1 MFHKR
6 RLRLLSVEVPRVN
19 SNIGQILFTI
29 HYISILQ
36 KLLFFFFL
44 LFFLETKSVT
54 RSLPHSVTHGD
65 QVHWCDCHFT
75 QASRWGKAAIL
86 RLDKIHGR
94 RQPWCPGWSSASR
107 WCSLWVASNRYAL
120 KAARSVWD
128 KWCHCEKGKKRGKK
142 NPNEKQSQTSPFSR
156 MPHLVYKPFQ
166 EDNILKSLS
175 WFLRMQAPIVYT
187 TSSCT
192 QAGIK
197 WRLSDSLETFY
208 SGSDSSQ
215 SRVLQKEKKKSRVL
229 LVTYAKD
236 QVTGTR
242 YLFTSKHIEKC
253 SPWTEHY
260 KSQITWV

>member
-107 WCSLWVASNRYAL
+107 WCSLWVAGKQICSESCKECLRQVMSL
-120 KAARSVWD
+120 WKR
-128 KWCHCEKGKKRGKK
+128 KKKRKK
-142 NPNEKQSQTSPFSR
+142 KPKRETKPNITLFQNASFSLQAFSR
-156 MPHLVYKPFQ
+156 RQYFKVTFLIPENASAHCLH
-166 EDNILKSLS
+166 NILMYTGWDQMAAEWFFGDILFRIRFFTDSRVFSRRRRKSLES
-175 WFLRMQAPIVYT
+175 YWLLMLR
-187 TSSCT
+187 
-192 QAGIK
+192 
-197 WRLSDSLETFY
+197 
-208 SGSDSSQ
+208 
-215 SRVLQKEKKKSRVL
+215 
-229 LVTYAKD
+229 
-236 QVTGTR
+236 TR
-242 YLFTSKHIEKC
+242 
-253 SPWTEHY
+253 
-260 KSQITWV
+260 

>member
-128 KWCHCEKGKKRGKK
+128 KWCHWEKGKKR
-142 NPNEKQSQTSPFSR
+142 
-156 MPHLVYKPFQ
+156 
-166 EDNILKSLS
+166 
-175 WFLRMQAPIVYT
+175 
-187 TSSCT
+187 
-192 QAGIK
+192 
-197 WRLSDSLETFY
+197 
-208 SGSDSSQ
+208 
-215 SRVLQKEKKKSRVL
+215 EKKKTKPETKPNITLFQNASFSLQAFSRRQYFKVTFLIPENASAHCLHNILMYTGWEQMAAEWFFGDILFRIRFFTDSHVFSRRRRKSLESYWL
-229 LVTYAKD
+229 LML
-236 QVTGTR
+236 R
-242 YLFTSKHIEKC
+242 NR
-253 SPWTEHY
+253 
-260 KSQITWV
+260 